1 MRVRVYGSGGGDGG
15 GDGVAKGVALGV
27 GHEIRDLLDELQRQ
41 LLDLS
46 GLCHT
51 HIFGTE
57 QFHRRANPRR
67 RHFEGLEESHQSRG
81 EAPEPTPSLEKRWKQ
96 DAE

>member
-1 MRVRVYGSGGGDGG
+1 MSIYGSGGGGG
-15 GDGVAKGVALGV
+15 GDGVFELLLLGT
-27 GHEIRDLLDELQRQ
+27 GHEIRDLLDELKRQ
-41 LLDLS
+41 IVDLG

-81 EAPEPTPSLEKRWKQ
+81 EAPEPTPSLEKRRKQ